1 MTDQT
6 PGSDPYDV
14 GDRVRIRLVSDEAE
28 NPYEGA
34 ICRVVHVF
42 VDRPED
48 GLDPDTVP
56 ERETDRAAYRLED
69 EGGGEVLPMVVRHRD
84 LVPIDEAS

>member
-6 PGSDPYDV
+6 PAADPYEVD
-14 GDRVRIRLVSDEAE
+14 DCVRIRLADDEAD

-48 GLDPDTVP
+48 DLDAPP
-56 ERETDRAAYRLED
+56 ERETGRAAYRLED
-69 EGGGEVLPMVVRHRD
+69 AEGGEILPMVVRHRD
-84 LVPIDEAS
+84 LVPADEAS

>member
-6 PGSDPYDV
+6 PAADPYEV
-14 GDRVRIRLVSDEAE
+14 GDRVRIRLADEEAD
-28 NPYEGA
+28 NPYEDT

-48 GLDPDTVP
+48 DLDPDAAP
-56 ERETDRAAYRLED
+56 ERETGRAAYRLED
-69 EGGGEVLPMVVRHRD
+69 AEDEGVLPMVVRHRD
-84 LVPIDEAS
+84 LVPADEAP